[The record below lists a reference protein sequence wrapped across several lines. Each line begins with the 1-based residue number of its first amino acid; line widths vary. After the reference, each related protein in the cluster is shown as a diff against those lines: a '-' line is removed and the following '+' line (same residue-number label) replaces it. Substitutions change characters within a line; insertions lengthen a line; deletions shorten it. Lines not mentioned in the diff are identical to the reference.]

1 MKFFYGFLNI
11 IWRIWFVLI
20 ASIYVIVIGLFVV
33 LPLSFSDK
41 TFPIAYKFIQFWGT
55 FLFYGMGFRKTLIE
69 NEKLDPKKPYIFI
82 ANHTS
87 LMDIILMLHVLKNH
101 PIVFVGKAE
110 LLKVPIFRH
119 IYKRVAIP
127 VDRSNMRSRANVYP
141 LAKEKLNNG
150 LSIFIFP
157 EGGVSDDTSIILDDF
172 KDGAFSIAKETNTPI
187 AVYSI
192 KGLKKMFP
200 FDYFKG
206 YPGKVEVKLLE
217 IIAPNTMEKS
227 DLKSHCYNL
236 IYKELRR

>member
-1 MKFFYGFLNI
+1 
-11 IWRIWFVLI
+11 
-20 ASIYVIVIGLFVV
+20 
-33 LPLSFSDK
+33 
-41 TFPIAYKFIQFWGT
+41 
-55 FLFYGMGFRKTLIE
+55 
-69 NEKLDPKKPYIFI
+69 
-82 ANHTS
+82 
-87 LMDIILMLHVLKNH
+87 MLHVLKNH

-119 IYKRVAIP
+119 IYKRVGIP

-192 KGLKKMFP
+192 KGLKTMFP

-206 YPGKVEVKLLE
+206 YPGKVEVKLIE
-217 IIAPNTMEKS
+217 IVDPNSMEKS
-227 DLKSHCYNL
+227 DLKLHCYNL
-236 IYKELRR
+236 IDKDLH